1 MPKAGRYAHW
11 RPPVVNDLCFVFVVC
26 YDVHSDCIFQVLV
39 GSAIIFRIFLINV
52 FTLCTLVFVHHFC
65 VARCLTPRPLV
76 HLRRVGECVGLTFVA
91 PGKVPICH
99 TLRSVAST
107 PSPSKMR
114 HVLMLACTCGGK
126 QKR

>member
-1 MPKAGRYAHW
+1 MSIPTVYFR
-11 RPPVVNDLCFVFVVC
+11 F
-26 YDVHSDCIFQVLV
+26 LV

-76 HLRRVGECVGLTFVA
+76 HLRRVGECVGLTSVA
-91 PGKVPICH
+91 PGKVLICH
-99 TLRSVAST
+99 TLRSVAPT

-114 HVLMLACTCGGK
+114 HILVLACTCVAEK
-126 QKR
+126 KTVKVSRHR